1 MRKILLLAA
10 LLASCEGGFTA
21 PRDGEEQ
28 TWEYTAYSAAGAP
41 VVSGTFVIRA
51 EGRDFT
57 GTWATALLQPNANV
71 GPQVGT
77 GELRG
82 SWDIEA
88 VHLLRHEPG
97 LGGQQRLPHRQPIG
111 DALSGIGAIRHY
123 SGMWPRGPFSLAGRT
138 DGTTEPRND

>member
-1 MRKILLLAA
+1 MRLATLLLGSA
-10 LLASCEGGFTA
+10 LLTACEGGFVA

-41 VVSGTFVIRA
+41 VVSGTFVVRA

-82 SWDIEA
+82 SWDIEGQSIFFD
-88 VHLLRHEPG
+88 LNPG
-97 LGGQQRLPHRQPIG
+97 WADNNVFLVGEPIG
-111 DALSGIGAIRHY
+111 DALSGTWSHSTLLGNVAE
-123 SGMWPRGPFSLAGRT
+123 GTFLARK
-138 DGTTEPRND
+138 TE